1 MFARIRFP
9 NKTGLSKTY
18 DYNIAPEVAEETG
31 KGDYVV
37 VESARSDYSVGVFD
51 HATEE
56 VDDPSIVEKSV
67 VMVLPLPKCVAIDY
81 IDQPPEIPFG

>member
-9 NKTGLSKTY
+9 QQSGLSKTY
-18 DYNIAPEVAEETG
+18 DYQIAPEVAAETG

-37 VESARSDYSVGVFD
+37 IESARSDYAVGVFD

-56 VDDPSIVEKSV
+56 VADPSIVTKSV
-67 VMVLPLPKCVAIDY
+67 VMVLPLPKGAAIDD
-81 IDQPPEIPFG
+81 II